1 MHLKIAKRKGFWAS
15 FSDFASIQIRGW
27 MALVTVNKSSIS
39 ERKSLSIKETHQV
52 LSRDYFS
59 VWLTCKE
66 KFKSVESIKLIRNA
80 SWINFQSLYNIK
92 CGINWILT
100 RAVVYN
106 IDVELIKFHSK
117 VSFRKLFFFQICKIC
132 ALIFDFSMTGYQ
144 YSMSKSVSRWEI
156 TARLIYSSFLVW
168 GTHY

>member
-117 VSFRKLFFFQICKIC
+117 VSFRKLFFFRYVKFVHWFS
-132 ALIFDFSMTGYQ
+132 IFQ
-144 YSMSKSVSRWEI
+144 WQ
-156 TARLIYSSFLVW
+156 
-168 GTHY
+168 GTNIAWVKAFRDRK